1 MFLTLA
7 VKSLL
12 HRKVAVSLSVIAMS
26 VSVFALLG
34 VEHAR
39 HQIKDNFY
47 NTVSGVD
54 LIVGSRTSSINLLLY
69 SVFRVGSPTRNIK
82 HERYEEL
89 LADENIKWSV
99 PISLGDSHD
108 GFRVV
113 GTIPAY
119 FDKIKFGKK
128 KDLSFSSGRSF
139 AEPFE
144 LVLGSEVSSALGYKL
159 GDQIT
164 LSHGISESTFLEH
177 KNFPFTVTGI
187 LEATGTPIDRALYVG
202 LSGLELIHMPPN
214 QVRQSIKE
222 LDKGVPI
229 KVDEITA
236 VMLGLENRLT
246 TFKIQEKINR
256 FQKEPLIAVIPG
268 VALSELWQMV
278 RLLENSLQLVT
289 ILVFVAACLGLSA
302 MLLSS
307 IRERHKEIQLLR
319 IIGAPSIF
327 LFLLIELES
336 LLITLISIF
345 IGMFFL
351 SFSIFLLQDFLV
363 SSFTMSITPNIFN
376 RDTTRILVILIVAAF
391 VTSIIPSFLAYRS
404 SKNLVI

>member
-1 MFLTLA
+1 MFFILA
-7 VKSLL
+7 LKSLL

-39 HQIKDNFY
+39 HQIKENFY
-47 NTVSGVD
+47 STVSGVD
-54 LIVGSRTSSINLLLY
+54 LIVGSRTSNINLLLY

-82 HERYEEL
+82 YERYLEL
-89 LADENIKWSV
+89 SDEKNIKWLV
-99 PISLGDSHD
+99 PISLGDSHR

-113 GTIPAY
+113 GTVPAY
-119 FDKIKFGKK
+119 FEKIKFGKK
-128 KDLSFSSGRSF
+128 KDLSFLSGRSF
-139 AEPFE
+139 STPFE
-144 LVLGSEVSSALGYKL
+144 LVLGSEVSSALGYKI

-164 LSHGISESTFLEH
+164 ISHGISEASFLEH

-187 LEATGTPIDRALYVG
+187 LKATGTPIDRALYVG
-202 LSGLELIHMPPN
+202 LSGLELVHMHPN
-214 QVRQSIKE
+214 LLRKSITE
-222 LDKGVPI
+222 LDQGVSV

-236 VMLGLENRLT
+236 IMVGLQSRHT
-246 TFKIQEKINR
+246 TFKMQDKINR
-256 FQKEPLIAVIPG
+256 FQREPLIAVIPG
-268 VALSELWQMV
+268 VALSELWHMI
-278 RLLENSLQLVT
+278 RLLENSLLLVT

-336 LLITLISIF
+336 LLITLISIL
-345 IGMFFL
+345 IGTLFL
-351 SFSIFLLQDFLV
+351 SFVIFISQDLLV
-363 SSFTMSITPNIFN
+363 SFFGMSITANIFS
-376 RDTTRILVILIVAAF
+376 RDTIMILVILIVAAF
-391 VTSIIPSFLAYRS
+391 ITSIVPAFLAYRR
-404 SKNLVI
+404 SKNMVI